1 MELEQLGNI
10 GEILGAI
17 ATLGTLIYIAVQ
29 IRQSSDLMKRQAFD
43 SIATRFSSWGS
54 KLREHSDTA
63 SLYIKGGQSFDDL
76 SGPEKEQYNWMLF
89 EYLVISETAIE
100 HHKSAA
106 FKAEAVD
113 AIVRGIVRELEKPG
127 AKSWWNNRGRD
138 YFSADFATL
147 VDEKLD

>member
-1 MELEQLGNI
+1 MNWDAIGSI
-10 GEILGAI
+10 GEVVGAI

-54 KLREHSDTA
+54 KLREHPDTA

-76 SGPEKEQYNWMLF
+76 SGSEKEQYNWMLF

-100 HHKSAA
+100 HHKSAS
-106 FKAEAVD
+106 FKAAAVD

-127 AKSWWNNRGRD
+127 AKSWWKNRGRD

-147 VDEKLD
+147 VDEKLN